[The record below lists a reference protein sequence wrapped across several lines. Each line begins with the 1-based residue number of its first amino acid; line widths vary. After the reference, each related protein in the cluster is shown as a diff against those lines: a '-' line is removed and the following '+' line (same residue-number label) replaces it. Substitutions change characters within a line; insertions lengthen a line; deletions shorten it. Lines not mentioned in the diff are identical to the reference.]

1 VIFLL
6 QSSEFSQ
13 NRRYVSGRV
22 FVDGG
27 MQPDKGIQ
35 DQLSR
40 LMFSNGVLQPDQI
53 PGSVQVHLMD
63 GDDPEVQ
70 LVETDAAG
78 NAETGQSEPDIR
90 QTVFGGIDQYPAPG
104 GTFS

>member
-1 VIFLL
+1 
-6 QSSEFSQ
+6 
-13 NRRYVSGRV
+13 
-22 FVDGG
+22 